1 MLDKLMMGA
10 KEVKMPEHKQKAR
23 LYNIMKLKELAKELL
38 AEELGQKIEPKQM
51 EIEISAEAPEMEMS
65 EESEESED
73 SDMAEA
79 TEMTLDEAM
88 DAPMDKWKEKE
99 ATMLKAA
106 MAVEPDMEE
115 MDEEMSDSDKLKEIL
130 RKKKEQD
137 SEY

>member
-1 MLDKLMMGA
+1 MKKSMLEKLMMDA

-38 AEELGQKIEPKQM
+38 AEELGRKVQPEAMQIEV
-51 EIEISAEAPEMEMS
+51 EAVMPEEMEDS
-65 EESEESED
+65 EE

-99 ATMLKAA
+99 ATMLEAA
-106 MAVEPDMEE
+106 MVVEPDMEE
-115 MDEEMSDSDKLKEIL
+115 MDEDMSDSDKLKQIL
-130 RKKKEQD
+130 KKKKEQD